1 MKYYY
6 TYILRSEVDQSYY
19 KGSTEDY
26 LKRLDQHNQ
35 GLSNYT
41 SRKIPWK
48 LIYVEQFELRK
59 DAMRREKSLKRIS
72 GERLQA
78 IIASSKNLLIQSD

>member
-78 IIASSKNLLIQSD
+78 IIASSKNLLLQSD

>member
-6 TYILRSEVDQSYY
+6 TYILQSEVDQSYY

-26 LKRLDQHNQ
+26 MKRLDQHNQ

-78 IIASSKNLLIQSD
+78 IISSSKNKLLQSG